1 MENTWY
7 GKHLVGKTPRKE
19 STWLG
24 KQQVEETP
32 GGEHTWQEK
41 HLLMKIKQKDRQLTK
56 RRTTNEKTD
65 NKKTLLRPLAMLA
78 VKKMLD
84 MC

>member
-1 MENTWY
+1 MENTFCGKHNY

-41 HLLMKIKQKDRQLTK
+41 HLVMKIKQKDRQ
-56 RRTTNEKTD
+56 
-65 NKKTLLRPLAMLA
+65 PLSLEG
-78 VKKMLD
+78 K
-84 MC
+84 